1 MDILSRYVVLV
12 VLAICLCLGYII
24 KHSISFIPN
33 KYIPLIMAV
42 VGTILNVW
50 INGWTFT
57 PEILLGGMAS
67 GLASTGTHEMIR
79 NLIYRS
85 TSQEEMPQMSTN
97 ELKAKSEQDYKS

>member
-1 MDILSRYVVLV
+1 MEFLSRYVVIV

-24 KHSISFIPN
+24 KHSINFIPN
-33 KYIPLIMAV
+33 KYIPLILAV

-67 GLASTGTHEMIR
+67 GLASTGAFELIR
-79 NLIYRS
+79 NIAEGKS
-85 TSQEEMPQMSTN
+85 DKTETKTPTPPSQQP
-97 ELKAKSEQDYKS
+97 SEQ

>member
-1 MDILSRYVVLV
+1 VIKRLIKKGVIRVEFLSRYVVLI
-12 VLAICLCLGYII
+12 VLFICLCLGYII

-42 VGTILNVW
+42 VGTVLNVW

-67 GLASTGTHEMIR
+67 GLASTGSYE
-79 NLIYRS
+79 LIKNI
-85 TSQEEMPQMSTN
+85 TQKEET
-97 ELKAKSEQDYKS
+97 AGTT